1 MLQQRLHQLFILSVV
16 LKGLHAAIELAGG
29 IALYLFSTNVILAWL
44 WEAGRSSDWIARF
57 AHGFSPPEHE
67 FYAFYLVSH
76 GIINGTIVAG
86 LLLGKRW
93 SYHATFV
100 VLTRTLSDAAKVN
113 AQSREPGVVQRRGGA
128 KHDFVVHRAAAEWM
142 WMKNESHGSR
152 WALPGLLQNSL

>member
-44 WEAGRSSDWIARF
+44 GEAGRSSDWIARF

-100 VLTRTLSDAAKVN
+100 VLTLFIAYQLYRYSYTHDIGLIAITIIDLIVMTLAWN
-113 AQSREPGVVQRRGGA
+113 EYRLF
-128 KHDFVVHRAAAEWM
+128 KHHLSTR
-142 WMKNESHGSR
+142 
-152 WALPGLLQNSL
+152 